1 MKMPQYHESKQR
13 GSADFPIEYH
23 YVGESH
29 PRYNMPYHWHEEA
42 EIIYVRAAFMTIT
55 VDDVQLQLK
64 MGDVVFIAPE
74 QLHGG
79 VDGYGPYECIVF
91 DMRGLLRC
99 GDQARKQLGDVMHRT
114 MCLPTHYDKFDD
126 QISQIGLMMEAL
138 RRKSPGCEMM
148 TLGALYQF
156 FGMAYMD
163 GLVKPASAEPT
174 RRVQQLKRV
183 FEKIEAEYMNQL
195 TLADLASAAHMA
207 PRYFCR
213 VFREAT
219 HKTPVDYLNEYR
231 IGVACDM
238 IVASGTERTLTEI
251 ALDCGFSS
259 LSYFIRQFKKYK
271 GYTPGRFLELRTKIT
286 GGN

>member
-1 MKMPQYHESKQR
+1 MKLSQYHESKQR

-23 YVGESH
+23 YVGGSH

-42 EIIYVRAAFMTIT
+42 EIVYVLAGFMQIT
-55 VDDVQLQLK
+55 VDGVEKELK
-64 MGDVVFIAPE
+64 AGDVVFIAPE

-79 VDGYGPYECIVF
+79 VDGYGPYQCVVF

-99 GDQARKQLGDVMHRT
+99 GDQARKELSDVMHRT
-114 MCLPTHYDKFDD
+114 MCLPTFYERNDP
-126 QISQIGLMMEAL
+126 QVSQIWLMMDAL
-138 RRKSPGCEMM
+138 REKAPGCEML
-148 TLGALYQF
+148 TLSALYHF
-156 FGMAYMD
+156 FGSVFMD
-163 GLVKPASAEPT
+163 GLAKPATAEPA

-183 FEKIEAEYMNQL
+183 FEKIEAEYMNPL
-195 TLADLASAAHMA
+195 TLADLAAAAHMA

-238 IVASGTERTLTEI
+238 IAAAGTERTLTEI

-271 GYTPGRFLELRTKIT
+271 GNTPGQYQEMRRRVT